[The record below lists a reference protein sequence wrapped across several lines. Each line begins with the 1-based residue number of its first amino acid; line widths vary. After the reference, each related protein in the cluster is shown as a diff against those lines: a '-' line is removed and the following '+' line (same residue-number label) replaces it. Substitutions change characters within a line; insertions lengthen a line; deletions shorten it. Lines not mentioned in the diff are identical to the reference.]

1 MVIDKRLCRKCSHTI
16 NIGLIKEAKPNGRQ
30 WIKANLPDVSHCVVT
45 PNSFKRRV
53 HHPGVY
59 QFIGSNN
66 HRQGLHLAS
75 ILAILQ
81 VILSLRLIIHLCTVM
96 DSLERTMMQM
106 WNLRYKSSN
115 RCCAQ
120 ISPANVIHDSRA
132 GQSSYRPKKSANM
145 WLCNQVQSMS
155 GSLNPIAPDIQI
167 HFRSATQ
174 LANACRV

>member
-81 VILSLRLIIHLCTVM
+81 VIVSLCLIIHLCNMM

-106 WNLRYKSSN
+106 WNLRHKLMLCSDITSECYSWQQSWTELLLS
-115 RCCAQ
+115 REMRQYVQSGAIDVRFSEPTCPWHLDSFQ
-120 ISPANVIHDSRA
+120 ISNLTSKCM
-132 GQSSYRPKKSANM
+132 SSLR
-145 WLCNQVQSMS
+145 
-155 GSLNPIAPDIQI
+155 
-167 HFRSATQ
+167 
-174 LANACRV
+174 

>member
-45 PNSFKRRV
+45 PNSFKHRV

-75 ILAILQ
+75 ILVILQ
-81 VILSLRLIIHLCTVM
+81 VILSLCLIIHLCTVM

-106 WNLRYKSSN
+106 WWWYYQRMLFMTAELDRKATICAIRCN
-115 RCCAQ
+115 RCHVLQ
-120 ISPANVIHDSRA
+120 THLLLTSRFISD
-132 GQSSYRPKKSANM
+132 GQPN
-145 WLCNQVQSMS
+145 
-155 GSLNPIAPDIQI
+155 
-167 HFRSATQ
+167 
-174 LANACRV
+174 

>member
-30 WIKANLPDVSHCVVT
+30 WIKANMPDVSHCIVT

-75 ILAILQ
+75 ILVILQ
-81 VILSLRLIIHLCTVM
+81 VILSLCLIIHLCAVM
-96 DSLERTMMQM
+96 DSLERTVMQM
-106 WNLRYKSSN
+106 WNLRHKSMLCSDITSK
-115 RCCAQ
+115 CYSWQ
-120 ISPANVIHDSRA
+120 QSWT
-132 GQSSYRPKKSANM
+132 SSYCPEKCDNM
-145 WLCNQVQSMS
+145 CNQVQSMS
-155 GSLNPIAPDIQI
+155 GSPNPLAPDIQI
-167 HFRSATQ
+167 HFRSAT
-174 LANACRV
+174 